1 MPHNDQAAMLAD
13 INREIVE
20 DRFSPNDWETKFL
33 ESVGELIRFEVE
45 LSKSQ
50 DEKLEQIWKKVMD
63 D

>member
-1 MPHNDQAAMLAD
+1 MLAD